1 MAERLRHVQT
11 FYPSIVNLEYCI
23 EFTIGLYIKYKYISG
38 QGLYIL
44 DMDRRIS

>member
-11 FYPSIVNLEYCI
+11 FYPSIVSLKYCI
-23 EFTIGLYIKYKYISG
+23 ECTIGLKIKYKYISG

-44 DMDRRIS
+44 DMERHIS